1 MKKVL
6 SLILAIVMIAMI
18 VPASVITAG
27 TTEDTKEMTVSGATN
42 GAASWAAGDIATV
55 TKKYFAV
62 SFTMKA
68 AKYAGITADNGCCG
82 LMFGDNDDT
91 CIFIP
96 YDEPGADGKRG
107 LGIWGGAKVMFG
119 KWWGTSVFGAA
130 ANAPIDDYVDKYVT
144 ILALGTK
151 NDDGTTTISVY
162 VNGTKVHVWANQED
176 ATAAFNGRLQWA
188 IRLNNV
194 TADIKFMQ
202 SDSPMLVIAPEGAT
216 IGCVDK
222 KVTVPVNVVN
232 NPGINMLNIRPTAD
246 GLKFS
251 DVGVDEDEDY
261 ITDVFN
267 DITVGINAL
276 FDAGNKNS
284 KKLGKL
290 AEFMFETTK
299 SNTDD
304 LKVALE
310 VNESLN
316 YDAENV
322 PTFVVPAYVT
332 LTHGEGKE
340 IVDDSVL
347 VSGATCTNKAVYN
360 KTCDCGKVLADT
372 FEAGELAPHT
382 FTEKVD
388 EKYLKTPASCA
399 SKAVYYKSCSVCGE
413 KGTET
418 FEAGAPTGEH
428 NFAGEWQHDETNHW
442 QNCGCG
448 EEGPKTA
455 HVYDN
460 DCDTDCNTCG
470 ATRTITHNF
479 VEKVVDEFLKTPA
492 TCATKAVYF
501 KSCSVCGAKSEETF
515 EAGETTDHTFGDW
528 KHDNDK
534 HWKECAGCGAKDA
547 EAAHVYDNDC
557 DTDCN
562 TCGATR
568 TITHNFVEKV
578 VDEFLK
584 TPATCATKAVY
595 FKSCSVCGAKSE
607 ETFEAGET
615 TDHTFGDWK
624 HDNDKHWKECAG
636 CGAKDA
642 EAAHAYGEGVV
653 TKEPTTTAEGEKT
666 FTCECGATKT
676 EKIDKLPEEVAP
688 KTGSTTALIAAVAL
702 LSVTAGAA
710 VVITRKKREI

>member
-27 TTEDTKEMTVSGATN
+27 TTEDTNEMTVSGATN

-68 AKYAGITADNGCCG
+68 AAHAGIVADNGCCG

-96 YDEPGADGKRG
+96 YDGGTTDTARKIGIDGHAAV
-107 LGIWGGAKVMFG
+107 ICG
-119 KWWGTSVFGAA
+119 KWWGTSPFGVQERTH
-130 ANAPIDDYVDKYVT
+130 IDEYVDKYVT
-144 ILALGTK
+144 ILALGTM
-151 NDDGTTTISVY
+151 NDDGTATISAY
-162 VNGTKVHVWANQED
+162 VNGKQIKVWGNQDE
-176 ATAAFNGRLQWA
+176 ATATFNGKLQWA

-194 TADIKFMQ
+194 TADVKFMQ
-202 SDSPMLVIAPEGAT
+202 SDSPMLVIAPEGAAMA
-216 IGCVDK
+216 CSDS

-251 DVGVDEDEDY
+251 DAGVDEDEDY

-267 DITVGINAL
+267 DITVAINAL
-276 FDAGNKNS
+276 FDAGTKNS

-290 AEFMFETTK
+290 AEFIFEATK
-299 SNTDD
+299 SNAEDM
-304 LKVALE
+304 KVTLE
-310 VNESLN
+310 VNEALN
-316 YDAENV
+316 YDSEDV
-322 PTFVVPAYVT
+322 PTFAVPAYVT
-332 LTHGEGKE
+332 LTHGEGEE
-340 IVDDSVL
+340 IVDDLAL
-347 VSGATCTNKAVYN
+347 VTPATCQSKAVYR
-360 KTCDCGKVLADT
+360 KTCECGVRLDET

-382 FTEKVD
+382 WTEKVD
-388 EKYLKTPASCA
+388 DKYLKDPATCSK
-399 SKAVYYKSCSVCGE
+399 KAVYYKSCSACGE
-413 KGTET
+413 KSDET
-418 FEAGAPTGEH
+418 FEAGELTGEH
-428 NFAGEWQHDETNHW
+428 NYTGDWKYDETNHW

-448 EEGPKTA
+448 AEGPKNP

-470 ATRTITHNF
+470 ATRTTTHNW
-479 VEKVVDEFLKTPA
+479 VEKVDDKYLKTPA
-492 TCATKAVYF
+492 SCTNKAVYN
-501 KSCSVCGAKSEETF
+501 KSCSVCGEKSDETF
-515 EAGETTDHTFGDW
+515 EAGETTEHTFGDW

-534 HWKECAGCGAKDA
+534 HWKECACGEKTA
-547 EAAHVYDNDC
+547 EGAHV
-557 DTDCN
+557 
-562 TCGATR
+562 
-568 TITHNFVEKV
+568 
-578 VDEFLK
+578 
-584 TPATCATKAVY
+584 
-595 FKSCSVCGAKSE
+595 
-607 ETFEAGET
+607 
-615 TDHTFGDWK
+615 
-624 HDNDKHWKECAG
+624 
-636 CGAKDA
+636 
-642 EAAHAYGEGVV
+642 YGEGVV
-653 TKEPTTTAEGEKT
+653 TKDPTTKEEGEKT